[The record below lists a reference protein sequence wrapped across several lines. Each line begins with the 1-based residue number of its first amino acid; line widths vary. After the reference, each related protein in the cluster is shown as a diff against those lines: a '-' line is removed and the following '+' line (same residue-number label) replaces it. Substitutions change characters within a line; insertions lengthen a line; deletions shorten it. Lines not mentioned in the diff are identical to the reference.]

1 MERARVRAASLTR
14 MSPVRQSAWRKE
26 VVQMAT
32 QGQFDF
38 PIPEGM
44 KLIFRPFI
52 TLKNGQKLWARQCGK
67 RAFPLLVK
75 A

>member
-1 MERARVRAASLTR
+1 
-14 MSPVRQSAWRKE
+14 
-26 VVQMAT
+26 MAT
-32 QGQFDF
+32 QQRFDF

-52 TLKNGQKLWARQCGK
+52 TLKNGQKLWARQRGK
-67 RAFPLLVK
+67 RVFAFLVK

>member
-1 MERARVRAASLTR
+1 MA
-14 MSPVRQSAWRKE
+14 K
-26 VVQMAT
+26 QMK
-32 QGQFDF
+32 FDF

-52 TLKNGQKLWARQCGK
+52 TLKNGQKLWAYQVGK
-67 RAFPLLVK
+67 RAFPLIVR

>member
-1 MERARVRAASLTR
+1 
-14 MSPVRQSAWRKE
+14 
-26 VVQMAT
+26 MAT
-32 QGQFDF
+32 QNQFDF

-52 TLKNGQKLWARQCGK
+52 TLKNGQRLWAKQCGK